1 MPKGAMTKAL
11 NRTENDGKG
20 RSYWFYECCVSG
32 DRKLYYSKKLY
43 DKSIQL
49 HLAKCD
55 RCAKAQWNFCINT
68 LDING
73 IVNPTS
79 VRISSNTTPSIPTIA
94 SFIVPRSNI

>member
-1 MPKGAMTKAL
+1 MPKGAMTKAM
-11 NRTENDGKG
+11 NHAEAGDGRK
-20 RSYWFYECCVSG
+20 YWFYECCVSG
-32 DRKLYYSKKLY
+32 DRKLYYSKKVY

-55 RCAKAQWNFCINT
+55 RCAKAQWNYCVNT

-79 VRISSNTTPSIPTIA
+79 VRISSDITPSIPTIA
-94 SFIVPRSNI
+94 NFKVSSI